1 MESLL
6 ISIMMR
12 TIIWT
17 LLAATSAVF
26 ACKPS
31 ASDISKKFE
40 DKNDHVAEYV
50 EPDSLTPDGEERDL
64 TLENLETGKSGQQG
78 DDNEKRLWSINEG
91 RKPEE
96 DLIGIKDETERLKR
110 KTKIEEER
118 RPANK
123 DNADHL
129 WTRFFSQQG

>member
-1 MESLL
+1 M
-6 ISIMMR
+6 
-12 TIIWT
+12 
-17 LLAATSAVF
+17 
-26 ACKPS
+26 K
-31 ASDISKKFE
+31 
-40 DKNDHVAEYV
+40 
-50 EPDSLTPDGEERDL
+50 
-64 TLENLETGKSGQQG
+64 NLETAKSGQKG

-110 KTKIEEER
+110 KTEIKEKR

-123 DNADHL
+123 DNAAHL